1 MTLETQPTTDTTT
14 GAVTV
19 PAIPQA
25 PTTTTPAPVAQPPA
39 SPAPGL
45 YAPDGKTWQS
55 KFHGAEGRA
64 QQVTQQRDTVVGGYE
79 QRISDLQQELR
90 EAQAKVTT
98 LEGQV
103 QKLTG
108 QVDAIPQL
116 RGELDAAKSAAAKA
130 SRLQVLM
137 RHPGL
142 LSVQVEEER
151 EVEGQ
156 TQTVQVNPF
165 MQFVDSTTLEGD
177 PLDAMLRQM
186 ASAMSV
192 PAVIP
197 APAPVVEGAAPQPA
211 TPAGESGADA
221 LRKEALGWH
230 RLKINGEVGPNGEDP
245 AAEEQKAWSAF
256 YEAQGAATT

>member
-14 GAVTV
+14 DALVV
-19 PAIPQA
+19 APAPAI
-25 PTTTTPAPVAQPPA
+25 TTTTPAPVAQPPA

-79 QRISDLQQELR
+79 QRIEDSQQALR
-90 EAQAKVTT
+90 VAQAKVAT

-103 QKLTG
+103 QQLTG
-108 QVDAIPQL
+108 QVDTIPQL
-116 RGELDAAKSAAAKA
+116 RGELDAAKNAASKA

-137 RHPGL
+137 KHPNL
-142 LSVQVEEER
+142 LAVQVEEEQ
-151 EVEGQ
+151 EGQ
-156 TQTVQVNPF
+156 AVQVNPF

-177 PLDAMLRQM
+177 GLDAMLRQM

-192 PAVIP
+192 PAATP

-211 TPAGESGADA
+211 TPAGDGGTDA
-221 LRKEALGWH
+221 LRVEAMRWH
-230 RLKINGEVGPNGEDP
+230 QLKIDGEVGPNGENP
-245 AAEEQKAWSAF
+245 AEEEQKAWSKF
-256 YEAQGAATT
+256 YEAQGAAT